1 MIIEELTNQE
11 QGCAL
16 SVSECGIWITD
27 MKAKTHFAIEC
38 STDIL
43 WLIEKL
49 KFLHSIMEEGEAHE
63 AKARR
68 DKAANTKPVSLEEA
82 KAKFSKMRDMLMG

>member
-11 QGCAL
+11 DGCAL
-16 SVSECGIWITD
+16 TVSECGIWI
-27 MKAKTHFAIEC
+27 KAPEAEVHFTFEC

-49 KFLHSIMEEGEAHE
+49 KFLHAITEEGEAHE
-63 AKARR
+63 AKIRR
-68 DKAANTKPVSLEEA
+68 DKAANAQPVSLEEA
-82 KAKFSKMRDMLMG
+82 TAKFSRMREMLMG